1 MFYNSKLESMISP
14 EDSSEIRFLQ
24 NIHDKL
30 PNLDTRNPLCGVYF
44 WGIRGENQQ
53 TVDSPSWYNSSE
65 AKTVFLFVLKLYQKN
80 LKPDDI
86 GIITPYSQ
94 QVRVIRKL
102 FEEAEIAS
110 PKCGSVEEFQGQE
123 RNIILVSTVRSTVNL
138 VSSDKRHSLGF
149 VDNSKRLNVAISRPK

>member
-1 MFYNSKLESMISP
+1 MVSIENSP
-14 EDSSEIRFLQ
+14 EIELLKRLG
-24 NIHDKL
+24 DKL
-30 PNLDTRNPLCGVYF
+30 PNPETREPLCGVFF

-53 TVDSPSWYNSSE
+53 TSDSPSWYNSAE

-86 GIITPYSQ
+86 GIITPYNQ

-102 FEEAEIAS
+102 FEEAEIAA

-138 VSSDKRHSLGF
+138 VVSDKRHSLGF